1 MVEFNKIRLI
11 FFLGLMI
18 SFLFACDE
26 KRKKSNI
33 IAAKQTILDTATNE
47 YIKTDTIEKPI
58 SKEIE
63 TIIDPTSINDFKNIA
78 IPKSE
83 AESIVNFAKT
93 LVKTPYVYGGKDPK
107 TGFDNLGFINYVF
120 NHFKINLP
128 PNNINYKTIGKEISI
143 NEASKGDFILFSN
156 SDSLKNK
163 VSYIGIITSEKGMPI
178 EFIYATSGKA
188 KSVTISTLNSY
199 YQKRFIA
206 IRSLFK

>member
-1 MVEFNKIRLI
+1 MKGFNQIKLI
-11 FFLGLMI
+11 LVLGLML

-33 IAAKQTILDTATNE
+33 IAAKQTISD
-47 YIKTDTIEKPI
+47 
-58 SKEIE
+58 
-63 TIIDPTSINDFKNIA
+63 TSINEFIETDTVEKPNPEEKETLIDTASINDLKNIA
-78 IPKSE
+78 IPKLE
-83 AESIVNFAKT
+83 AEAIVDFAKT

-128 PNNINYKTIGKEISI
+128 PNNINYTTIGKEIPI
-143 NEASKGDFILFSN
+143 KEASKGDFILFSN
-156 SDSLKNK
+156 SDSHKNK

-199 YQKRFIA
+199 YQKRLIA